1 MRHEPLP
8 PPVALCAV
16 HRRSQW
22 QEARQ
27 LGGVDFVLPSSRP
40 PAADMRPLSTA
51 PGACDDTDEQS
62 EHGDQPCRKTHL
74 SAEKSG
80 KNSTRKNSRNKTGE
94 EDREVVL
101 SQDPLAGPTPGTT
114 AGSYLNIHP
123 VPWGLS
129 GLLSV
134 IQIALEKNVQ
144 SIQRLSCLVVRC
156 SNLLGSFIRRLGFD
170 HVGSVCSSA
179 DPLVFGHRLVAD
191 EIVHI
196 DVLIDMLY
204 VAPFAGPAVLEP
216 ETNGT
221 DVTSESLLIEAFD
234 DPFVACV
241 TSSF

>member
-8 PPVALCAV
+8 PPIALCAV

-101 SQDPLAGPTPGTT
+101 SQDPPPVIAWRDLPPALPPAVTLTSIQSPGDSLRTPVCDTDGTREERPINTT
-114 AGSYLNIHP
+114 A
-123 VPWGLS
+123 
-129 GLLSV
+129 
-134 IQIALEKNVQ
+134 
-144 SIQRLSCLVVRC
+144 
-156 SNLLGSFIRRLGFD
+156 
-170 HVGSVCSSA
+170 
-179 DPLVFGHRLVAD
+179 
-191 EIVHI
+191 
-196 DVLIDMLY
+196 
-204 VAPFAGPAVLEP
+204 
-216 ETNGT
+216 
-221 DVTSESLLIEAFD
+221 
-234 DPFVACV
+234 
-241 TSSF
+241 